1 MVSEYRPPP
10 LVIEDRER
18 VDAAGDVPHAGHVVT
33 PKGDYPSIICT
44 RLEGGTA
51 TRPQKRFRCRG
62 RNLSPQNS
70 KKRLCTLFKAVYLNS
85 IWRDVYRRLID
96 KSKPLKGDDR
106 RDVAQRLWVLL
117 EQAEKVSEPV
127 DVSRF
132 NPDDNTRADLS
143 APSTKLSPP

>member
-1 MVSEYRPPP
+1 MATKFKKEAFY
-10 LVIEDRER
+10 VIQ
-18 VDAAGDVPHAGHVVT
+18 G
-33 PKGDYPSIICT
+33 
-44 RLEGGTA
+44 
-51 TRPQKRFRCRG
+51 
-62 RNLSPQNS
+62 
-70 KKRLCTLFKAVYLNS
+70 VYLNS

-143 APSTKLSPP
+143 APLTKLSPP